1 MYKHANRSASGE
13 PLYDIVVIG
22 GGAGG
27 ISAAAS
33 ILGRRGDLSI
43 AIVEPREQH
52 FYQPGWTMVGAG
64 VFSFKSTERRMAD
77 LMPSKATWIKKS
89 AARFEPEKNEV
100 VLDDGSRLAYSV
112 LIVAAGIK
120 LDWSK
125 IAGLEETLGRNGVT
139 SNYRE
144 GLAPYTWE
152 LVQNL
157 KSGTAIFT
165 QPPVPIKCNGAP
177 QKAMYLSCDHWMKR
191 GVLKDI
197 NVHFC
202 SAGAV
207 LFGVAD
213 FVPALME
220 YVKKY
225 NISLEFSESLV
236 AVDGA
241 RKVATFEKK
250 AQDGS
255 VQRIERKFDMLH
267 ATPPQLAPDF
277 IRSSPL
283 ANAAGWVDVNQDSLQ
298 HVRHP
303 NIFALG
309 DVMSAPNAKTAA
321 AVRKQAPIV
330 AINALAVLDRMKPET
345 AYDGYGACPL
355 TVERGKIVFAEFGY
369 GGKLLPT
376 FPKWVINGVQP
387 SKRAWFVKERMLPV
401 VYWQFLLKG
410 RETFAAPAQHAE
422 AVGRG

>member
-13 PLYDIVVIG
+13 PLYDVVIIG

-27 ISAAAS
+27 IGAAAC

-177 QKAMYLSCDHWMKR
+177 QKAMYLSCDDWMRR

-197 NVHFC
+197 NVQFC

-225 NISLEFSESLV
+225 NISLEFSESLI

-298 HVRHP
+298 HVKYP

-345 AYDGYGACPL
+345 SYDGYGACPL

-387 SKRAWFVKERMLPV
+387 SKRAWFVTERILPI
-401 VYWQFLLKG
+401 VYWQFLLRG
-410 RETFAAPAQHAE
+410 RETFAAPAQRAE